1 MQRTRSTSAT
11 VSLRRLFPS
20 ASFVG
25 CAEMAVSQAF
35 EDSRLCTAGSLFAA
49 IPGSKLN
56 GQAFVE
62 DALARGAAVV
72 LTSQP
77 IARAKVNQC
86 IVGDVRAAYSELCQA
101 LAGLPARRLGLVGVT
116 GTNGK
121 TTTTWLI
128 RAILEANKKQTG
140 LLGTVEYSDGVTTEP
155 ASLTTPD
162 SCSLADWLESM
173 VANKTPYAAIE
184 LSSHALQQSRAA
196 GVQLDVAAVTNIT
209 RDHFDF
215 HGSFDSY
222 RAAKS
227 RILWMVK
234 RGGIVVL
241 NADDPGAAS
250 LAELVPSSSR
260 LLTFGIENSADISG
274 SILEQSKIGSRFT
287 VEHGT
292 EEFEFFT
299 PLIGRHNIENCLAA
313 IAACRH
319 FGLPLDSMADG
330 INTLRTVP
338 GRMEL
343 IEGRQPFR
351 VFVDY
356 AHTDDALRNVIR
368 AVRPTTK
375 GRVIVVFGAG
385 GDRDAEKR
393 PLMGQAAAT
402 ADLCVIT
409 TDNPRSEDPEKIIAQ
424 IAAGLPPQAKK
435 HIEVDRETA
444 IAWAIRHAKAGDTVL
459 VCGKGHERVQVVGN
473 ERVPFDDA
481 AACRQHLFHYRS
493 PRRAAS

>member
-25 CAEMAVSQAF
+25 CAEMAVSHAF
-35 EDSRLCTAGSLFAA
+35 EDSRLCTPGSLFAA
-49 IPGSKLN
+49 IPGAKHN
-56 GQAFVE
+56 GQEFVE

-77 IARAKVNQC
+77 IARARVNQC
-86 IVGDVRAAYSELCQA
+86 IVADVRAAYSELCHA

-140 LLGTVEYSDGVTTEP
+140 LLGTVEYSDGITTEP

-162 SCSLADWLESM
+162 SRTLADWLESM

-196 GVQLDVAAVTNIT
+196 GIQLDVAAVTNIT

-215 HGSFDSY
+215 HATFDSY

-260 LLTFGIENSADISG
+260 LLTFGIDHPADISG

-287 VEHGT
+287 VEHGA
-292 EEFEFFT
+292 EAFEFFT

-338 GRMEL
+338 GRMEQ

-351 VFVDY
+351 VFIDY

-444 IAWAIRHAKAGDTVL
+444 IAWAIRHAKSGDTVL
-459 VCGKGHERVQVVGN
+459 VCGKGHERVQVIGN

-481 AACRQHLFHYRS
+481 AACRQHLFHYRT
-493 PRRAAS
+493 PKRAAS